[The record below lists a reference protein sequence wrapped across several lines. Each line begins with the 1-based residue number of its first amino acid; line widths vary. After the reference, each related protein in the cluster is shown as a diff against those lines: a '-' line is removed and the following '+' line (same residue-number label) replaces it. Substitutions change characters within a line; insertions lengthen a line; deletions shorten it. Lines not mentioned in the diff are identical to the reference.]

1 MSCVYIPNMEMP
13 QKCAECKFFAWKRG
27 TGQHCAIDENIT
39 FHAVI
44 DGFDVGYERKGNCP
58 LIPAADVRPVVRGK
72 WLEREDMYYGW
83 NIWECSN
90 CHEEF
95 CIEEGTPKDN
105 EYRFCP
111 NCGASM
117 CNEEERGG

>member
-58 LIPAADVRPVVRGK
+58 LIPAADVRPVVRGRWEK
-72 WLEREDMYYGW
+72 GIGENGVTTALFCSCCHYENRHWHEW
-83 NIWECSN
+83 N
-90 CHEEF
+90 
-95 CIEEGTPKDN
+95 
-105 EYRFCP
+105 FCP
-111 NCGASM
+111 NCGAEM
-117 CNEEERGG
+117 REEQT